1 MAPTVQIRIMDPK
14 TLDISLREVK
24 RYLGYSRIALDDGD
38 ETLIEEAVE
47 KVRPLLA
54 PKACYCRYPLS
65 LSAPDTVVLPY
76 GSVHSSHLYKNL
88 EGCSEVWI
96 FAATIGAAFDR
107 QLARESLRS
116 MTVAAMMQAVGA
128 SAVEAVCDGLNEE
141 LVQVAAEEGKECVR
155 RYSPGYGNYALE
167 NQKGVFALL
176 NPAKHIGLSLTDSLL
191 MKPEKSVTALIGIK
205 EKI

>member
-1 MAPTVQIRIMDPK
+1 MDPTVQIRIADPK
-14 TLDISLREVK
+14 ELDISMREVK
-24 RYLGYSRIALDDGD
+24 RYLGYARVALDDGD
-38 ETLIEEAVE
+38 EEMVTGAIER
-47 KVRPLLA
+47 VRPLLA
-54 PKACYCRYPLS
+54 PKACYCRYSLS

-76 GSVHSSHLYKNL
+76 GSVQSSHLYGNL

-116 MTVAAMMQAVGA
+116 MTEAALMQAVGA
-128 SAVEAVCDGLNEE
+128 AAIEAVCDGLNEE
-141 LVQVAAEEGKECVR
+141 LIRVVAEEGKECVR
-155 RYSPGYGNYALE
+155 RYSPGYGNFALE

-176 NPAKHIGLSLTDSLL
+176 NPAKRIGLSLTDSLL